1 MIYTRQ
7 YRRRDLIER
16 FALCAERL
24 REHNLSRGNK
34 EALSNAEKKSNLL
47 MARHLGNFS
56 LGCFITRLAPSHKI
70 FSIETML
77 TDQQEVVSDL
87 GYRPCNAAHR
97 EALLRRWDERFPRL
111 RTRRD
116 WPEVI
121 AEILLPF

>member
-24 REHNLSRGNK
+24 REHNLTRGNK
-34 EALSNAEKKSNLL
+34 EALSNAEKKFNPL
-47 MARHLGNFS
+47 MARHLGDFS
-56 LGCFITRLAPSHKI
+56 LECFISQLDPFHQI
-70 FSIETML
+70 FFIETIL

-87 GYRPCNAAHR
+87 GYCPCNAAHR

-111 RTRRD
+111 GTRRH
-116 WPEVI
+116 WPVVI